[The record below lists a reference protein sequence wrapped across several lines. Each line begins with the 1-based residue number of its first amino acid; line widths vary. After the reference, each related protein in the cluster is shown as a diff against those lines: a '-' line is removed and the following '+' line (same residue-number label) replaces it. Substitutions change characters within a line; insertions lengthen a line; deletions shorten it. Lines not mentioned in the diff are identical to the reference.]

1 MWILKNK
8 EIKLNG
14 KVVILIYIE
23 NNSKTKV
30 LQATSDGKV
39 IQEVFV
45 EGKAEQLWKKGKPD
59 AEDYFTLESHSKV
72 PKIITAISESDLEI
86 KKTKVLEAT
95 NDSKVIL
102 EDFEEDKA
110 EQLWKKGE
118 PNAEGY
124 FTLLNYENAKFMTY
138 NISSSSLE
146 IKGNITLIY
155 DMNK

>member
-1 MWILKNK
+1 M
-8 EIKLNG
+8 
-14 KVVILIYIE
+14 ILIYIE

-59 AEDYFTLESHSKV
+59 AEDYFTLESRSKV

-95 NDSKVIL
+95 NDSKVTL

-124 FTLLNYENAKFMTY
+124 FTLESSKVPKVMTAVL
-138 NISSSSLE
+138 SSGRKILE
-146 IKGNITLIY
+146 IKGNITLKLDIQVINY
-155 DMNK
+155 